1 MEKTMTDAAQAA
13 AGTDVPGAS
22 NAPSINDI
30 IIRLGDL
37 PALPAVAADLVSS
50 MDDDELDLGELV
62 SKIECD
68 QALATKTVRVAN
80 SPFFGMMGKVS
91 SVHQAATVIGLRT
104 IRSLALA
111 SAMSGLRPQT
121 TRPGIDLHEYWL
133 HAFQTAL
140 AAREIARAVRFG
152 HDQAFLAGLIHD
164 LGKLVMAVLYPELI
178 EKLCALRT
186 DMQMSWSA
194 AEQALDLPSHGAVGA
209 ALAKHWHFP
218 ESLSQAIGNHHP
230 PFEGSDRI
238 TDIVHVAD
246 ALAITY
252 CAARTGKTTVIE
264 LNAAAFK
271 RLALSDAQLRGAV
284 RGLSQ
289 ADDIARQMS
298 QERS

>member
-1 MEKTMTDAAQAA
+1 MTDATPTVT
-13 AGTDVPGAS
+13 GSVESSEPS
-22 NAPSINDI
+22 APNIDDI
-30 IIRLGDL
+30 IMRLGDL

-50 MDDDELDLGELV
+50 MDDDELDLAELV

-121 TRPGIDLHEYWL
+121 GRPGIDLHEYWL

-140 AAREIARAVRFG
+140 AAREIARRVRFG

-178 EKLCALRT
+178 EKLCAAREE
-186 DMQMSWSA
+186 MSLSWTA

-218 ESLSQAIGNHHP
+218 DSLSQAIDDHHP
-230 PFEGSDRI
+230 PFDGSDRI

-246 ALAITY
+246 ALSVTY
-252 CAARTGKTTVIE
+252 CAARTGKVAAIDV
-264 LNAAAFK
+264 NAAAFK
-271 RLALSDAQLRGAV
+271 RLALSDEQLRGAV
-284 RGLSQ
+284 RALSQ

-298 QERS
+298 QERA